1 MSYKKLVSLFAVSA
15 LALAACGTTDDAA
28 EEPATDE
35 TEQTEE
41 TDQAEDTEQSED
53 TTEEDSG
60 DEVASSDDLLQQAQE
75 DSGEAT
81 PEYGLAVGEA
91 GAWSEEGY
99 VIQHAPGEAA
109 TIPVIISPT
118 EEAGDYN
125 VYLTEDGVI
134 SEVVSNEPELE
145 FTVDSPSADVEYVV
159 GVSPDDLGQAG
170 DEVATEDFYR
180 ADVVIFEEAEPAAE
194 EE

>member
-15 LALAACGTTDDAA
+15 LALAACGTTDDA

-35 TEQTEE
+35 TEQTEDAE
-41 TDQAEDTEQSED
+41 QTEDTDQAEDTADEGSED
-53 TTEEDSG
+53 G
-60 DEVASSDDLLQQAQE
+60 VASSDDLLQQAQE
-75 DSGEAT
+75 ESGEAT
-81 PEYGLAVGEA
+81 PVYGLAVGEA

-99 VIQHAPGEAA
+99 VVEHAPGEAA
-109 TIPVIISPT
+109 TIPVIIDT
-118 EEAGDYN
+118 AEENFN

-145 FTVDSPSADVEYVV
+145 FTVESPSDDVEYVV

-180 ADVVIFEEAEPAAE
+180 ADVVIFEEAEPMAE
-194 EE
+194 EEE